1 MLWGASSIRGYA
13 VVASDGPS
21 GTVDDFIFED
31 RDWTIKWLVVETGV
45 WFSGRRLFV
54 PVSAFGHPDPETRQF
69 SVNMTLAQLAD
80 SPGRDV
86 AELSDAETG
95 AHFTQGEIA
104 ASPVARTERHFR
116 SLVVMQQAAVEATD
130 DEVGHAEDFLVD
142 PADWQIKYLVVR
154 TSDWWSGEKILI
166 SSHAIIG
173 IDYTRNILKL
183 DVTRQSVKDGVRFSP
198 EQTVDGAFDESFETY
213 YGIRFVKK

>member
-1 MLWGASSIRGYA
+1 MAGGRNRSLVFGAAAVCTGLGIRT
-13 VVASDGPS
+13 SRS
-21 GTVDDFIFED
+21 GNAAIFGQHDFGS
-31 RDWTIKWLVVETGV
+31 TGR
-45 WFSGRRLFV
+45 F
-54 PVSAFGHPDPETRQF
+54 
-69 SVNMTLAQLAD
+69 
-80 SPGRDV
+80 PGRDV